1 VWRPILEKIATLEEI
16 ETHYSLLDLLD
27 ANIALDFKEEMIS
40 KANKTKG
47 GKK

>member
-1 VWRPILEKIATLEEI
+1 MVWRIILERIATLEEI

-27 ANIALDFKEEMIS
+27 ANIALDFKEEMVA
-40 KANKTKG
+40 KANKPK

>member
-1 VWRPILEKIATLEEI
+1 MVWRIILERIATLEEI

-27 ANIALDFKEEMIS
+27 ANIALDFKEEMVAQ
-40 KANKTKG
+40 ANKPK